1 MNKYQHLINLLDYAG
16 SEEAHPV
23 SLTYFTK
30 MLQVVIDQR
39 VVELF
44 EFFTRKREYIDLLI
58 GQSVECE
65 NVA

>member
-1 MNKYQHLINLLDYAG
+1 
-16 SEEAHPV
+16 
-23 SLTYFTK
+23 

-58 GQSVECE
+58 EQSVKCE
-65 NVA
+65 NVASTLANFISQ